1 MTSFHYTL
9 EVLTWYLPCSVSLT
23 DFEMNERKMGEYH
36 PVKNSIVPTEKKK
49 WENWGMTFY
58 LPTEESILIVPPENS
73 DNILKSRLFPI
84 HFATKTPLWYMFPE
98 NSDVCCPFLIRI
110 LISWFKIFI

>member
-36 PVKNSIVPTEKKK
+36 PVKNSIVPTEKKMRK
-49 WENWGMTFY
+49 LRY
-58 LPTEESILIVPPENS
+58 DILPTYRGIYIDCSPGKLGQYP
-73 DNILKSRLFPI
+73 
-84 HFATKTPLWYMFPE
+84 
-98 NSDVCCPFLIRI
+98 
-110 LISWFKIFI
+110 